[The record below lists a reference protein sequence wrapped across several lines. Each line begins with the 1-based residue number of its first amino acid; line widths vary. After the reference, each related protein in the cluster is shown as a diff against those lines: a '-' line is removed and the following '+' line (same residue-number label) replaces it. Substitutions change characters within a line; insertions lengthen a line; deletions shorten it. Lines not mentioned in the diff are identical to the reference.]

1 MSLSGAAMELFAKL
15 SLDSKDFDEG
25 LSQAKEKASGFGSM
39 LSTGLKVA
47 AGIGTAAFSA
57 AGVAVKN
64 LTDQAVSSY
73 ASFEQ
78 LEGGVKKLYGT
89 AADEM
94 MGYAEK
100 AYQTSGMSANQYMET
115 ATSFSAAMIKSLD
128 GDVSEAAKMTDIAMR
143 AMSDNV
149 NTFGTDME
157 AVSNAFM
164 GLSRNNYMMI
174 DNLKLGYAGTAQ
186 GMMELINDSGVLGR
200 TLTDTSELADVGFA
214 NMVKAIEEVQK
225 QQNIAGTTAR
235 EAMTTIEGSANA
247 TKAAWENV
255 ITSLGRDDG
264 AKLSEAFEGLI
275 NSIFGES
282 EGEGLLNQ
290 LIPRIQTVLEGIG
303 GLILRAAPFI
313 TEKIPELFN
322 QIVPVFINVTWDTV
336 STIAGALPSMFST
349 LGDFLFTEGMNLLH
363 TLSEGVQEG
372 IPTFLEQALPMLL
385 SFTENL
391 RENFGTL
398 VDAGLELVLSL
409 AKGLVDALPTLIEY
423 VPQIITNI
431 AGLINDNMPKI
442 LQTGLEI
449 IITLGKGIIDNIPVI
464 IENMDKIV
472 EAIFAVIQAV
482 NWLDLGSKIVKLIGN
497 GIKALF
503 SLPVD
508 IFKNIG
514 KNIYNT
520 FKSGFS
526 WSGLGR
532 SVIDGI
538 VSGIR
543 GVGHV
548 IKDTL
553 LGFARDAWKGVKS
566 FFGIASP
573 SKLMRDTIGKFIP
586 AGMAEGIEENSD
598 SVAKAMS
605 DLSDL
610 TTSSFDLGAPNF
622 GISGTGGLTAGNI
635 TINVYGAEGQDV
647 RELAEEVGRILT
659 DQELR
664 RRASYA

>member
-89 AADEM
+89 AADEL
-94 MGYAEK
+94 MGYAQK

-115 ATSFSAAMIKSLD
+115 ATSCSAAMIKSLD

-143 AMSDNV
+143 AMSDNI
-149 NTFGTDME
+149 NTFGTDAE

-186 GMMELINDSGVLGR
+186 GMMELINDSGVLGK
-200 TLTDTSELADVGFA
+200 TLTDTSELANVGFA

-235 EAMTTIEGSANA
+235 EAMTTIEGSATA

-255 ITSLGRDDG
+255 ITAMGRG
-264 AKLSEAFEGLI
+264 EGLSDAFDGLVT
-275 NSIFGES
+275 SIFGEK

-290 LIPRIQTVLEGIG
+290 IIPRIETTLSSIG
-303 GLILRAAPFI
+303 DFLVTAAPLI
-313 TEKIPELFN
+313 TEKIPDLIEA
-322 QIVPVFINVTWDTV
+322 IVPSFLSATMNMV
-336 STIAGALPSMFST
+336 SAIGTALPDVFSS
-349 LGDFLFTEGMNLLH
+349 LMDIIMTEGLNLIRS
-363 TLSEGVQEG
+363 LSEGLKTGVPE
-372 IPTFLEQALPMLL
+372 FLSNILPMLV
-385 SFTENL
+385 SFTGEL
-391 RENFGTL
+391 RQNFGEIVNAGIDLILSL
-398 VDAGLELVLSL
+398 VEGLVAGLP
-409 AKGLVDALPTLIEY
+409 DLIKY
-423 VPQIITNI
+423 VPEIVINI

-442 LQTGLEI
+442 LQAGLEI

-464 IENMDKIV
+464 IENMGKIV

-482 NWLDLGSKIVKLIGN
+482 NWLDLGSKVVQLIGK

-503 SLPVD
+503 SLPVN
-508 IFKNIG
+508 IFKDIG
-514 KNIYNT
+514 KNVFNT
-520 FKSGFS
+520 FKNGFS
-526 WSGLGR
+526 WGDLGR
-532 SVIDGI
+532 AVIDGI
-538 VSGIR
+538 VSGIKGAGR
-543 GVGHV
+543 AIG
-548 IKDTL
+548 DTL
-553 LGFARDAWKGVKS
+553 MGFARDAWSSVKK

-610 TTSSFDLGAPNF
+610 TMGSFDLGTPNF